1 QPVACQIAP
10 GRDGCKIVVD
20 LRHGAFPGGQRVPLD
35 PSRVISGVNA
45 SNPLRKDRPM
55 PVMTEPKLI
64 AGNANKSLASAIAR
78 RMSMHRGMSVSLLN
92 ARVARFNDQEVYVEV
107 YDHARGDDM
116 YISQPT
122 SNPANDNLMELLG
135 SPDAL
140 RLS

>member
-1 QPVACQIAP
+1 LAAGARKDAGRVERQIADGRAMAGGDALQPVACQIAP

-92 ARVARFNDQEVYVEV
+92 ARVERFN
-107 YDHARGDDM
+107 
-116 YISQPT
+116 
-122 SNPANDNLMELLG
+122 
-135 SPDAL
+135 
-140 RLS
+140 